1 MTKPKIPIYPR
12 PVSPL
17 TAEPLR
23 AQPGDIYLD
32 DSSDSYSDSEQRRT
46 KRRRI
51 ERLGE
56 GYLRGD
62 GLLIMTASLKGPWVE
77 WVNPWSKQNGKTIDP
92 RVGTLRED
100 AKEEGPQSTLR
111 MSRRGKKKSPNTTP
125 KPELPKKPSLPG
137 HINHRKLESGETLV
151 QKQ

>member
-1 MTKPKIPIYPR
+1 MHARVMITTRQSVTTNDMTKPKIPIYPR

-17 TAEPLR
+17 NAEPLR

-32 DSSDSYSDSEQRRT
+32 DSSDSYSDSEQRRA

-62 GLLIMTASLKGPWVE
+62 GLFIMTASLKGPWVG
-77 WVNPWSKQNGKTIDP
+77 WVNPWSKQNGKTIGP
-92 RVGTLRED
+92 RVGTLR
-100 AKEEGPQSTLR
+100 
-111 MSRRGKKKSPNTTP
+111 
-125 KPELPKKPSLPG
+125 
-137 HINHRKLESGETLV
+137 
-151 QKQ
+151 